1 MESTEVYIGPE
12 PHIEVHK
19 YYAGVVPVAVL
30 LALVLQ
36 AFFPVYIRSANYLEL
51 PLLVTLYFALS
62 KRNPSSGLLLG
73 MVVGLLQDS
82 LSRTP
87 LGLYGIAKTLVGYLG
102 SSIGARIDVEHP
114 IARFLLT
121 AGFYLFHHAVFT
133 LTTRALLA
141 QRNESYLTVPILIA
155 SLVNAVIAIGLFP
168 LLDRFRKAVLKQG
181 YPIRCARSC
190 TPLVQVLV

>member
-1 MESTEVYIGPE
+1 MENTEIYVGPE

-19 YYAGVVPVAVL
+19 YYGGVVPVTVI

-36 AFFPVYIRSANYLEL
+36 AFFPVHFRWASYVEL
-51 PLLVTLYFALS
+51 PLLVTVYFGLS

-87 LGLYGIAKTLVGYLG
+87 LGLYGIAKTSVGFVA

-121 AGFYLFHHAVFT
+121 AGFYLFHHAVFA
-133 LTTRALLA
+133 LTSQLLLA
-141 QRNESYLTVPILIA
+141 KHNEAYISVPILIA
-155 SLVNAVIAIGLFP
+155 SVVNALIAIALFP
-168 LLDRFRKAVLKQG
+168 LLDRFRK
-181 YPIRCARSC
+181 PS
-190 TPLVQVLV
+190 